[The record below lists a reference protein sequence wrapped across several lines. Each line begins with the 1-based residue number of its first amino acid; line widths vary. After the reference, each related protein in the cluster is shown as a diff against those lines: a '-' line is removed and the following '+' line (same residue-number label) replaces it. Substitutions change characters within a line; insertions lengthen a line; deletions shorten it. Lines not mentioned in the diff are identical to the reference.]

1 MLDVG
6 VIGGGTAGSAAAL
19 FLARAGHRV
28 TIYERV
34 PKPSAVGAGIT
45 LQPTGMH
52 VLARLGLYDEVV
64 RRGSRIDNLVCE
76 DARDKAFIAHLD
88 SDAVMHIP
96 WLSKAQSSVWF
107 YHDYVVQS
115 EAQPGDLAG
124 LPSKLG
130 SYYRQCADEANGIYR
145 A

>member
-1 MLDVG
+1 LEWCK
-6 VIGGGTAGSAAAL
+6 L
-19 FLARAGHRV
+19 FGDRKAEHHWSKRV
-28 TIYERV
+28 ADLVTFERE
-34 PKPSAVGAGIT
+34 
-45 LQPTGMH
+45 
-52 VLARLGLYDEVV
+52 LYRKLSDSPAEFEMYRVEL
-64 RRGSRIDNLVCE
+64 RRY
-76 DARDKAFIAHLD
+76 RDKFIAHLD

-107 YHDYVVQS
+107 YHNYVVQN